1 MGIMAKLSNMKV
13 YERIEA
19 GATLVSIPAS
29 AMPALKAW
37 LFYHGYSWKTNRNG
51 DTLNVMVTRK

>member
-1 MGIMAKLSNMKV
+1 MAKVSNLRV
-13 YERIEA
+13 YERILA

-37 LFYHGYSWKTNRNG
+37 LFAHGYSWKTNRNG
-51 DTLNVMVTRK
+51 SMLNVMVSKK

>member
-1 MGIMAKLSNMKV
+1 MAKIGNMKV
-13 YERIEA
+13 YERILA

-37 LFYHGYSWKTNRNG
+37 LFYHGYTWKTNRNG
-51 DTLNVMVTRK
+51 NVLNVMVSKK